1 MASYVVLINF
11 TEKGAKAVRDT
22 AKRADAFKK
31 VAKKAGVTLQDA
43 HWTLGAIDGVLTYEA
58 PDDETMTAYLL
69 AVAEEGFVKT
79 QTMRAFTE
87 SEIKKIIG
95 KMP

>member
-1 MASYVVLINF
+1 MATYIALISF

-22 AKRADAFKK
+22 AKRADAFRKA
-31 VAKKAGVTLQDA
+31 AKKMGVVMKDA
-43 HWTLGAIDGVLTYEA
+43 HWTLGAYDGVLTYEA
-58 PDDETMTAYLL
+58 PDDETMTAFLL

-79 QTMRAFTE
+79 QTLRAFAE
-87 SEIKKIIG
+87 PEIKKIIG

>member
-1 MASYVVLINF
+1 MATYIALINF

-31 VAKKAGVTLQDA
+31 AGKKAGVTMKDVY
-43 HWTLGAIDGVLTYEA
+43 WTLGAYDGVVTYEA
-58 PDDETMTAYLL
+58 PDDATITAFLL
-69 AVAEEGFVKT
+69 GVAEAGFVRT
-79 QTMRAFTE
+79 HTLRAFPE
-87 SEIKKIIG
+87 AEMKKIIE